1 VIGLDEDKPLID
13 LYLNSTSE
21 GVFSLDSD
29 LKLLSCNNRYLSI
42 IGGKCNLVSGFVPS
56 SLQDGWHDPG
66 FYNRIMES
74 VNSHNSWVG
83 ETWDKRKDDDT
94 LFVMNQK
101 IVKYG
106 TDDAPHY
113 LGIIQDITADI
124 KAQQELQYFEQVDQ
138 ATNISNR
145 YFGEKQL
152 EIYLED
158 QKNRVA
164 LIFMDVNN
172 FSSITETFGH
182 KNGDAVLK
190 EIAIRVKD
198 SILSESMFSFGADR
212 FVIYFPYQD
221 VDSIEDT
228 AFEIIDLFN
237 ESFEIDGNDFFLS
250 VNLGITLYDIDG
262 TTPDELIRNAD
273 SAKEE
278 SRKEGNNTFS
288 FYRSEMNESVLEQF
302 QLMGDLRKSI
312 ERNELSLVYQP
323 QVDSFNSKIVGVES
337 LIRWNNGKRGFVSPD
352 KFIPIAEKKGLI
364 IPIGEW
370 VLRTACNQFVDWDNQ
385 GIDDVSMAINISG
398 EQFNDKR
405 LLPLIKNIFY
415 GKVDTSKIELE
426 ITESAF
432 VDDVDMAIKTMQKL
446 KDMGFKLAIDDF
458 GTGFSSLSY
467 LKQFPVDK
475 LKIDRMFI
483 TNLLEES
490 GDLAIVKAIISL
502 SENLGL
508 NVIAEGVE
516 DINQRDYV
524 LNLGCPL
531 IQGYFYSKPLTSTEF
546 IEFYKQGIK

>member
-1 VIGLDEDKPLID
+1 MIGLDEDKPLID